1 MVEGLVPFGV
11 FPRILSGVQST
22 EVVSQSYPT
31 IILHFYNLP
40 LLSRGHGKRLLAV
53 QVIVPGGGCDGGS
66 GCNGSGRSQIERR
79 ARVLSTGGC
88 GGGSLHQSLVNHANS
103 P

>member
-1 MVEGLVPFGV
+1 MGAIYQGCQSSPIVQTIVP
-11 FPRILSGVQST
+11 SMTQNS
-22 EVVSQSYPT
+22 
-31 IILHFYNLP
+31 P
-40 LLSRGHGKRLLAV
+40 LLSRCHGKRLLAV
-53 QVIVPGGGCDGGS
+53 QVVVPRGGCDGGS

-88 GGGSLHQSLVNHANS
+88 GRGTLHQSLVNHPKS